1 LVGGY
6 VFRRA
11 ISVILVVFVVATGTF
26 ILMHA
31 IPGGP
36 FKKEK
41 ALPPAVQRNIEERYK
56 LNDPLWKQYT
66 DYLKNLVRGDL
77 GPSFKYLGRSVNDI
91 IRDGFPVSA
100 TLGAWAILFALV
112 VGVPA
117 GIISALNQNK
127 WQDNV
132 VMAIAII
139 GVSVPNF
146 VIATLLMYVFAVKLR
161 WLPVAMW
168 GTPKHVIL
176 PMIALA
182 GFPAAFFARLMR
194 SSTLD
199 VLSQDYIRTARAKG
213 LSWYA
218 VVVKHVVKNAILPVV
233 TYLGPL
239 IAGILTGS
247 FVVENIFAIPGLG
260 RYYVTSIY
268 NRDYTTIMG
277 VTIFYS
283 AFLVLLNFLVD
294 IAYGWI
300 DPRIKLVKAK
310 E

>member
-1 LVGGY
+1 VGGY
-6 VFRRA
+6 VLRRA
-11 ISVILVVFVVATGTF
+11 ISVILVVFVVASGTF
-26 ILMHA
+26 ILMHT

-41 ALPPAVQRNIEERYK
+41 ALPPAIQRNIEERYK

-66 DYLKNLVRGDL
+66 DYLGNLIRGDL

-100 TLGAWAILFALV
+100 ALGAWAILFARV

-146 VIATLLMYVFAVKLR
+146 VIATLLMYLFGVRLR

-239 IAGILTGS
+239 VAGILTGS

>member
-1 LVGGY
+1 
-6 VFRRA
+6 
-11 ISVILVVFVVATGTF
+11 
-26 ILMHA
+26 MHA

-66 DYLKNLVRGDL
+66 DYLSNLIRGDL

-117 GIISALNQNK
+117 GIISALNQNR

-168 GTPKHVIL
+168 GTPRHVIL

>member
-1 LVGGY
+1 MGGY
-6 VFRRA
+6 VLRRA
-11 ISVILVVFVVATGTF
+11 ISVILVVLVVATGTF
-26 ILMHA
+26 VLMHA

-66 DYLKNLVRGDL
+66 DYMSNLIRGDL

-117 GIISALNQNK
+117 GIISALNQNR

-168 GTPKHVIL
+168 GTPRHVIL

-283 AFLVLLNFLVD
+283 VFLVLLNFLVD

>member
-1 LVGGY
+1 MGGY
-6 VFRRA
+6 VLRRA

-66 DYLKNLVRGDL
+66 DYLRNLVRGDL

-112 VGVPA
+112 IGVPA

-146 VIATLLMYVFAVKLR
+146 VIATLLMYVFGVKLR

-283 AFLVLLNFLVD
+283 VFLVLLNFLVD
-294 IAYGWI
+294 ITYGWI

>member
-1 LVGGY
+1 
-6 VFRRA
+6 
-11 ISVILVVFVVATGTF
+11 VVATGTF

>member
-1 LVGGY
+1 
-6 VFRRA
+6 
-11 ISVILVVFVVATGTF
+11 
-26 ILMHA
+26 MHA

-294 IAYGWI
+294 ITYGWI

>member
-1 LVGGY
+1 VGGY
-6 VFRRA
+6 VLRRA
-11 ISVILVVFVVATGTF
+11 ISVVLVVFVVATGTF

-66 DYLKNLVRGDL
+66 DYLSNLIRGDL

-127 WQDNV
+127 WQDNA

-161 WLPVAMW
+161 WLPVALW

-239 IAGILTGS
+239 VAGILTGS

>member
-1 LVGGY
+1 
-6 VFRRA
+6 
-11 ISVILVVFVVATGTF
+11 
-26 ILMHA
+26 MHA

-66 DYLKNLVRGDL
+66 DYMSNLVRGDL

-127 WQDNV
+127 WQDNA

-161 WLPVAMW
+161 WLPVALW

-283 AFLVLLNFLVD
+283 AFLVLVNFLVD
-294 IAYGWI
+294 ITYGWI

>member
-1 LVGGY
+1 M
-6 VFRRA
+6 F
-11 ISVILVVFVVATGTF
+11 LVVFVVASGTF
-26 ILMHA
+26 VLMHT

-41 ALPPAVQRNIEERYK
+41 ALPPAIQRNIEERYK
-56 LNDPLWKQYT
+56 LNDPLWKQYA
-66 DYLKNLVRGDL
+66 DYLKNLLRGDL

-100 TLGAWAILFALV
+100 ALGAWAILFALV

-127 WQDNV
+127 WQDNA

-239 IAGILTGS
+239 VAGILTGS

-283 AFLVLLNFLVD
+283 AFLVLVNFLVD
-294 IAYGWI
+294 ITYGWI

>member
-1 LVGGY
+1 MGGY
-6 VFRRA
+6 VLRRA
-11 ISVILVVFVVATGTF
+11 ISVILVVLVVATGTF
-26 ILMHA
+26 VLMHA

-66 DYLKNLVRGDL
+66 DYMSNLIRGDL

-91 IRDGFPVSA
+91 ILDGFPVSA

-168 GTPKHVIL
+168 GTPRHVIL

-283 AFLVLLNFLVD
+283 TFLVLLNFLVD

>member
-1 LVGGY
+1 MGGY
-6 VFRRA
+6 VLIRA
-11 ISVILVVFVVATGTF
+11 ISVILVVLVVATGTF
-26 ILMHA
+26 VLMHA

-66 DYLKNLVRGDL
+66 DYMSNLIRGDL

-117 GIISALNQNK
+117 GIISALNQNR

-168 GTPKHVIL
+168 GTPRHVIL

>member
-1 LVGGY
+1 MGGY
-6 VFRRA
+6 VLRRF

-41 ALPPAVQRNIEERYK
+41 ALPPAIQRNIEERYK
-56 LNDPLWKQYT
+56 LNDPLWKQYA
-66 DYLKNLVRGDL
+66 DYMKNLVRGDL

-100 TLGAWAILFALV
+100 VLGAWAILFALV
-112 VGVPA
+112 IGVPA

-127 WQDNV
+127 WQDNL

-239 IAGILTGS
+239 VAGILTGS

-283 AFLVLLNFLVD
+283 AFLVVLNFLVD

>member
-1 LVGGY
+1 VGGY
-6 VFRRA
+6 VLRRA
-11 ISVILVVFVVATGTF
+11 ISVILVVLVVATGTF

-66 DYLKNLVRGDL
+66 DYLRNLVRGDL

-127 WQDNV
+127 WQDNA

-146 VIATLLMYVFAVKLR
+146 VIATLLMYVFGVRLR

-176 PMIALA
+176 PMLALA

-239 IAGILTGS
+239 IAGVLTGS

>member
-1 LVGGY
+1 
-6 VFRRA
+6 
-11 ISVILVVFVVATGTF
+11 
-26 ILMHA
+26 MHT

-66 DYLKNLVRGDL
+66 DYLSNLVRGDL

-127 WQDNV
+127 WQDNA

-161 WLPVAMW
+161 WLPVALW

-218 VVVKHVVKNAILPVV
+218 VVVRHVVKNAILPVV

-239 IAGILTGS
+239 VAGILTGS

>member
-1 LVGGY
+1 VGGY
-6 VFRRA
+6 VLRRA

-146 VIATLLMYVFAVKLR
+146 VIATLLMYVFGVKLR

-283 AFLVLLNFLVD
+283 VFLVLLNFLVD
-294 IAYGWI
+294 ITYGWI

>member
-1 LVGGY
+1 MGGY
-6 VFRRA
+6 VLRRL
-11 ISVILVVFVVATGTF
+11 ISVFLVVFVVASGTF
-26 ILMHA
+26 VLMHT

-41 ALPPAVQRNIEERYK
+41 ALPPAIQRNIEERYK
-56 LNDPLWKQYT
+56 LNDPLWKQYA
-66 DYLKNLVRGDL
+66 DYLKNLLRGDL

-100 TLGAWAILFALV
+100 ALGAWAILFALV

-127 WQDNV
+127 WQDNA

-239 IAGILTGS
+239 VAGILTGS

-283 AFLVLLNFLVD
+283 AFLVLVNFLVD
-294 IAYGWI
+294 ITYGWI

>member
-1 LVGGY
+1 MGGY
-6 VFRRA
+6 VLRRA
-11 ISVILVVFVVATGTF
+11 ISVILVVLVVATGTF
-26 ILMHA
+26 VLMHA

-66 DYLKNLVRGDL
+66 DYLSNLIRGDL

-168 GTPKHVIL
+168 GTPRHVIL

-283 AFLVLLNFLVD
+283 TFLVLLNFLVD

>member
-1 LVGGY
+1 MGGY
-6 VFRRA
+6 VLRRA
-11 ISVILVVFVVATGTF
+11 VSVILVVFVVATGTF

-66 DYLKNLVRGDL
+66 DYLSNLIRGDL

-168 GTPKHVIL
+168 GTPRHVIL

-239 IAGILTGS
+239 VAGILTGS

>member
-1 LVGGY
+1 
-6 VFRRA
+6 
-11 ISVILVVFVVATGTF
+11 
-26 ILMHA
+26 MHA

-66 DYLKNLVRGDL
+66 DYMSNLIRGDL

-117 GIISALNQNK
+117 GIISALNQNR

-168 GTPKHVIL
+168 GTPRHVIL

-199 VLSQDYIRTARAKG
+199 VLSQDYIHTARAKG

-283 AFLVLLNFLVD
+283 TFLVLLNFLVD

>member
-1 LVGGY
+1 MGGY
-6 VFRRA
+6 VLRRA

-112 VGVPA
+112 IGVPA

-146 VIATLLMYVFAVKLR
+146 VIATLLMYVFGVKLR

-283 AFLVLLNFLVD
+283 VFLVLLNFLVD
-294 IAYGWI
+294 ITYGWI

>member
-1 LVGGY
+1 VGGY
-6 VFRRA
+6 VLRRA

-283 AFLVLLNFLVD
+283 TFLVLLNFLVD

>member
-1 LVGGY
+1 VGGY
-6 VFRRA
+6 VLRRA
-11 ISVILVVFVVATGTF
+11 ISVVLVVFVVATGTF
-26 ILMHA
+26 ILMHS

-41 ALPPAVQRNIEERYK
+41 ALPPAIQRNIEERYK

-66 DYLKNLVRGDL
+66 DYLRNLVRGDL

-117 GIISALNQNK
+117 GIISALNQNR
-127 WQDNV
+127 WQDNT

-161 WLPVAMW
+161 WLPVALW

-283 AFLVLLNFLVD
+283 AFLVLVNFLVD

>member
-1 LVGGY
+1 MGGY
-6 VFRRA
+6 VLRRA
-11 ISVILVVFVVATGTF
+11 ISVILVVLVVATGTF
-26 ILMHA
+26 VLMHA

-66 DYLKNLVRGDL
+66 DYLGNLIRGDL

-117 GIISALNQNK
+117 GIISALNQNR

-168 GTPKHVIL
+168 GTPRHVIL

>member
-1 LVGGY
+1 VGGY
-6 VFRRA
+6 VLRRL
-11 ISVILVVFVVATGTF
+11 ISVFLVVFVVASGTF
-26 ILMHA
+26 VLMHT

-41 ALPPAVQRNIEERYK
+41 ALPPAIQRNIEERYK
-56 LNDPLWKQYT
+56 LNDPLWKQYA
-66 DYLKNLVRGDL
+66 DYLKNLLRGDL

-100 TLGAWAILFALV
+100 ALGAWAILFALV

-127 WQDNV
+127 WQDNA

-239 IAGILTGS
+239 VAGILTGS

-283 AFLVLLNFLVD
+283 AFLVLVNFLVD
-294 IAYGWI
+294 ITYGWI

>member
-1 LVGGY
+1 VGGY
-6 VFRRA
+6 VLRRA

-117 GIISALNQNK
+117 GIISALNQNR

-168 GTPKHVIL
+168 GTPRHVIL

>member
-1 LVGGY
+1 
-6 VFRRA
+6 
-11 ISVILVVFVVATGTF
+11 
-26 ILMHA
+26 MHA

-66 DYLKNLVRGDL
+66 DYLRNLVRGDL

-146 VIATLLMYVFAVKLR
+146 VIATLLMYVFAVKLQ

>member
-1 LVGGY
+1 
-6 VFRRA
+6 
-11 ISVILVVFVVATGTF
+11 
-26 ILMHA
+26 MHA

-66 DYLKNLVRGDL
+66 DYMSNLIRGDL

-117 GIISALNQNK
+117 GIISALNQNR

-168 GTPKHVIL
+168 GTPRHVIL